1 MMLAISI
8 SLGLLAA
15 TAGMFLLAK
24 TKAENLGAF
33 FKIVSYTIVGI
44 GLGVA
49 LCTASCGICQMM
61 CKGCGK
67 GAEGCNEKGYD
78 GKCGATKSCAS
89 WDKASCAKGKK
100 GKCEK
105 SGRRGKSGKCCKK
118 GEGKEGR
125 TEKVTKIITTDS
137 SGAESID
144 VQVEITE

>member
-1 MMLAISI
+1 MLAISI

-24 TKAENLGAF
+24 TKAENLGTF
-33 FKIVSYTIVGI
+33 FKIVSYSIVAI
-44 GLGVA
+44 GLGDA
-49 LCTASCGICQMM
+49 LCTASCGICNMM

-67 GAEGCNEKGYD
+67 GDKGCNEKRYD

-100 GKCEK
+100 GKCGQ
-105 SGRRGKSGKCCKK
+105 SGRKDKAGKCCKK
-118 GEGKEGR
+118 GEGKGGR
-125 TEKVTKIITTDS
+125 TEKVTKTITTDS